1 VLFSKKRTKSLV
13 FCMVCEEKEKEDSI
27 GCGRKL
33 RVGICQYRGDSLSR
47 NSLGSPLLKLF
58 VGMFFFPRNSKL
70 LLLFLKVFFVICYF
84 GETRCKS
91 LCKLELSVTIW
102 DCWKSKWIMQI
113 RFITS
118 WEQTLKAIVFLYSY
132 HSLCSSCLETFF
144 CFFSKFTSLVVSLND
159 ELVCFST

>member
-1 VLFSKKRTKSLV
+1 
-13 FCMVCEEKEKEDSI
+13 MCEEKEKEDNI

-33 RVGICQYRGDSLSR
+33 FSR
-47 NSLGSPLLKLF
+47 YLPLEVTRWVATLWEVLF
-58 VGMFFFPRNSKL
+58 WNFLLACFFLIEIPNFYFCSWRK
-70 LLLFLKVFFVICYF
+70 FFFVICYF

-118 WEQTLKAIVFLYSY
+118 WEQTLKTIVFLSSY

-144 CFFSKFTSLVVSLND
+144 CFFSKFTSLVVSLNENLD
-159 ELVCFST
+159 N